1 MTRPIIA
8 ALTLALLPTM
18 VEACAVCLDSAYGD
32 RTFNR
37 AFALF
42 MLTPF
47 AVVAAL
53 AGVLA
58 RQFGVR
64 RVAWAARCAS
74 EAPEGAGEGSRAER
88 QASD

>member
-1 MTRPIIA
+1 VTRPVVA
-8 ALTLALLPTM
+8 AFTLALLPTM

-32 RTFNR
+32 RSFNW

-47 AVVAAL
+47 AVAAAL

-58 RQFGVR
+58 RQLGVR
-64 RVAWAARCAS
+64 RVCS
-74 EAPEGAGEGSRAER
+74 GAER